1 MKMFNDP
8 LLGAMLSLVAIMI
21 PSLVAILLIVKF
33 ITREKKRQSP
43 ANS

>member
-1 MKMFNDP
+1 MFHDP

-43 ANS
+43 ANR